1 MPRME
6 SVEAFL
12 TLLDRSELL
21 SREQMLG
28 VSDVSNSLRTP
39 QELANWLVKQRWLTR
54 WQATQLL
61 EGHEQLRVGK
71 YRLLN
76 LIGRGGMG
84 LVFLAEATT
93 TNANAATVPRPSGS
107 GSRGERLEPLPDG
120 HGTDSPLASEIS
132 TNANAATVPRPSG
145 SGSRGERIEPLADG
159 HGTDSPLASEISS
172 NETLSNGLV
181 ALKIMTSLGN
191 PIGLKR
197 YLQEVEAATALD
209 HPHIV
214 TTLDSGV
221 ADGCHYL
228 VMEFLP
234 GRDLNAIMR
243 DQSPLPVSWS
253 CEVIRQTALG
263 LQYAHEQGLV
273 HRDIKPHNILVTP
286 EPDFLTPHAR
296 ILDFGLAHI
305 AAESNSLRDVTQTG
319 AVLGTADYIAPEQA
333 MSAKHADIRSDIFG
347 LGCTLF
353 QLITGEL
360 PFQGNNVMEKL
371 MARITTIPPSVSAL
385 RAEAHSDLDDLVANM
400 LRTNPNDRPQTPA
413 EIASELDRLTLKI
426 RRHELRIGKLSP
438 RKLSPHA
445 QSRLRLRRS

>member
-93 TNANAATVPRPSGS
+93 TN
-107 GSRGERLEPLPDG
+107 
-120 HGTDSPLASEIS
+120 
-132 TNANAATVPRPSG
+132 
-145 SGSRGERIEPLADG
+145 
-159 HGTDSPLASEISS
+159 
-172 NETLSNGLV
+172 ETLSNGLV

-191 PIGLKR
+191 PKGLKR

-221 ADGCHYL
+221 ADGCHFL
-228 VMEFLP
+228 VMKFLP

-253 CEVIRQTALG
+253 CAVIRQTALG

-273 HRDIKPHNILVTP
+273 HRDIKPHNILVTS

-385 RAEAHSDLDDLVANM
+385 RAEAHSDLDELVANM

-445 QSRLRLRRS
+445 QSRSRLRRS

>member
-6 SVEAFL
+6 SVDEFL
-12 TLLDRSELL
+12 LRLNRSELL
-21 SREQMLG
+21 SREQIQDLSEVAQSLQTPRELG
-28 VSDVSNSLRTP
+28 
-39 QELANWLVKQRWLTR
+39 NWLVTQRWLTR

-61 EGHEQLRVGK
+61 EGQEQLRVGN

-84 LVFLAEATT
+84 LVFLAEPMTATT
-93 TNANAATVPRPSGS
+93 NTLTVPRPSGS
-107 GSRGERLEPLPDG
+107 GPRGGRSGPLPDG
-120 HGTDSPLASEIS
+120 RGTDSSFAS
-132 TNANAATVPRPSG
+132 N
-145 SGSRGERIEPLADG
+145 
-159 HGTDSPLASEISS
+159 SS
-172 NETLSNGLV
+172 SSGLV
-181 ALKIMTSLGN
+181 ALKIMTRLGN
-191 PIGLKR
+191 PKGVKR
-197 YLQEVEAATALD
+197 YLQEVEAASTLD

-221 ADGCHYL
+221 ADGCHFL

-234 GRDLNAIMR
+234 GRDLDAIMR

-253 CEVIRQTALG
+253 CEVIRQTSLG

-273 HRDIKPHNILVTP
+273 HRDIKPHNILVVP

-305 AAESNSLRDVTQTG
+305 AAESSSLHEVTQTG
-319 AVLGTADYIAPEQA
+319 AVMGTADYISPEQA
-333 MSAKHADIRSDIFG
+333 MSAKPADIRSDIFG

-385 RAEAHSDLDDLVANM
+385 RAEAHSDLDDLVTDM
-400 LRTNPNDRPQTPA
+400 LRTNPNDRPQTPS
-413 EIASELDRLTLKI
+413 EVASELDRLMLKV
-426 RRHELRIGKLSP
+426 RRHESRIGKLSP

-445 QSRLRLRRS
+445 QSRSRLRRS

>member
-12 TLLDRSELL
+12 TLLDRSELF

-84 LVFLAEATT
+84 LVFLAESTT

-107 GSRGERLEPLPDG
+107 
-120 HGTDSPLASEIS
+120 
-132 TNANAATVPRPSG
+132 
-145 SGSRGERIEPLADG
+145 
-159 HGTDSPLASEISS
+159 GTDSPLASEISS

-191 PIGLKR
+191 PKGLKR

-221 ADGCHYL
+221 ADGCHFL

-305 AAESNSLRDVTQTG
+305 AAQSNSLRDVTQTG

-413 EIASELDRLTLKI
+413 EIASELDRLSLKI

-445 QSRLRLRRS
+445 QSRSRLRRS

>member
-6 SVEAFL
+6 SLEAFL
-12 TLLDRSELL
+12 TLLKRSELL
-21 SREQMLG
+21 SCERVCD
-28 VSDVSNSLRTP
+28 VSDVSNSLQTP
-39 QELANWLVKQRWLTR
+39 RELANWLVKQRWLTR

-61 EGHEQLRVGK
+61 EGHEQLRVGN
-71 YRLLN
+71 YRLLD

-84 LVFLAEATT
+84 LVFLAEPTTRLGTAELSATG
-93 TNANAATVPRPSGS
+93 GS
-107 GSRGERLEPLPDG
+107 GSAPFN
-120 HGTDSPLASEIS
+120 SQ
-132 TNANAATVPRPSG
+132 N
-145 SGSRGERIEPLADG
+145 
-159 HGTDSPLASEISS
+159 
-172 NETLSNGLV
+172 LV
-181 ALKIMTSLGN
+181 ALKVMTQLGN
-191 PIGLKR
+191 PKGVKR
-197 YLQEVEAATALD
+197 YLQEVQAATALD

-214 TTLDSGV
+214 TTLDSGI
-221 ADGCHYL
+221 ADGCHFL

-234 GRDLNAIMR
+234 GRDLDAIMR

-263 LQYAHEQGLV
+263 LQHAHENGLV

-305 AAESNSLRDVTQTG
+305 AAESSSLRDVTQTG
-319 AVLGTADYIAPEQA
+319 AVLGTADYISPEQA

-371 MARITTIPPSVSAL
+371 MARITTTPPSVSAL
-385 RAEAHSDLDDLVANM
+385 RAEAHSDLDDLVTNM
-400 LRTNPNDRPQTPA
+400 LRTNPNDRPQTPV
-413 EIASELDRLTLKI
+413 EIANELDRLTLKI
-426 RRHELRIGKLSP
+426 RRHESRIGKLSP

-445 QSRLRLRRS
+445 QSRSRLRRN

>member
-12 TLLDRSELL
+12 TLLERSELL
-21 SREQMLG
+21 SHEQILD
-28 VSDVSNSLRTP
+28 VSDVANSLQTP
-39 QELANWLVKQRWLTR
+39 RELANWLVKQRCLTR

-61 EGHEQLRVGK
+61 DGHEQLRVGK
-71 YRLLN
+71 YRLLD

-84 LVFLAEATT
+84 LVFLAEQ
-93 TNANAATVPRPSGS
+93 S
-107 GSRGERLEPLPDG
+107 
-120 HGTDSPLASEIS
+120 SPQ
-132 TNANAATVPRPSG
+132 RF
-145 SGSRGERIEPLADG
+145 
-159 HGTDSPLASEISS
+159 
-172 NETLSNGLV
+172 V
-181 ALKIMTSLGN
+181 ALKIMTQLGN
-191 PIGLKR
+191 VKGVKR
-197 YLQEVEAATALD
+197 YLQEVRAASALD

-214 TTLDSGV
+214 TTLDSGI
-221 ADGCHYL
+221 ADGCHFL

-234 GRDLNAIMR
+234 GRDLDAIMR

-305 AAESNSLRDVTQTG
+305 AAESKSLREVTQTG
-319 AVLGTADYIAPEQA
+319 AVLGTADYISPEQA
-333 MSAKHADIRSDIFG
+333 MSAKHADIRSDIFS

-385 RAEAHSDLDDLVANM
+385 RAEAHSDIDDLVTNM
-400 LRTNPNDRPQTPA
+400 LRTNPNDRPQTPV
-413 EIASELDRLTLKI
+413 EIAKELDRLTLKI
-426 RRHELRIGKLSP
+426 RRHESRIGKLSP
-438 RKLSPHA
+438 RKLSPQS
-445 QSRLRLRRS
+445 QSRLRHS

>member
-107 GSRGERLEPLPDG
+107 GSRGER
-120 HGTDSPLASEIS
+120 
-132 TNANAATVPRPSG
+132 
-145 SGSRGERIEPLADG
+145 IEPLADG

-191 PIGLKR
+191 PKGLKR

-221 ADGCHYL
+221 ADGCHFL

-253 CEVIRQTALG
+253 CADIRQTALG

-413 EIASELDRLTLKI
+413 EIASELDRLSLKI

-445 QSRLRLRRS
+445 QSRSRLRRS

>member
-12 TLLDRSELL
+12 TLLNRSELL
-21 SREQMLG
+21 SREQVCE

-39 QELANWLVKQRWLTR
+39 RELANWLIKQRWLTR

-61 EGHEQLRVGK
+61 EGHEQLRVGN
-71 YRLLN
+71 YRLLD

-84 LVFLAEATT
+84 LVFLAEPTT
-93 TNANAATVPRPSGS
+93 PQPTAGPAATGGS
-107 GSRGERLEPLPDG
+107 
-120 HGTDSPLASEIS
+120 ASAPFNS
-132 TNANAATVPRPSG
+132 QN
-145 SGSRGERIEPLADG
+145 
-159 HGTDSPLASEISS
+159 
-172 NETLSNGLV
+172 LV
-181 ALKIMTSLGN
+181 ALKVMTQLGN
-191 PIGLKR
+191 PKGVKR
-197 YLQEVEAATALD
+197 YLQEVQAATALD

-214 TTLDSGV
+214 TTLDSGI
-221 ADGCHYL
+221 ADGCHFL

-234 GRDLNAIMR
+234 GRDLDAIMR

-263 LQYAHEQGLV
+263 LQHAHEQGLV

-305 AAESNSLRDVTQTG
+305 AAESSSLREVTQTG
-319 AVLGTADYIAPEQA
+319 AVLGTADYISPEQA

-385 RAEAHSDLDDLVANM
+385 RAEAHSDLDDLVTNM
-400 LRTNPNDRPQTPA
+400 LRTNPNDRPQTPV
-413 EIASELDRLTLKI
+413 EIANELDRLTLKI
-426 RRHELRIGKLSP
+426 RRHESRITRLSP

-445 QSRLRLRRS
+445 QSRSRLRRS

>member
-6 SVEAFL
+6 SVEEFL
-12 TLLDRSELL
+12 ALLNRSELF
-21 SREQMLG
+21 SSEQMR
-28 VSDVSNSLRTP
+28 DVTDASSSHRTP
-39 QELANWLVKQRWLTR
+39 RELANWLVKQHLLTR

-61 EGHEQLRVGK
+61 EGHEQLRIGN

-84 LVFLAEATT
+84 LVFLAEPTAPNATE
-93 TNANAATVPRPSGS
+93 PSDPGRSAS
-107 GSRGERLEPLPDG
+107 GP
-120 HGTDSPLASEIS
+120 
-132 TNANAATVPRPSG
+132 
-145 SGSRGERIEPLADG
+145 AD
-159 HGTDSPLASEISS
+159 PQ
-172 NETLSNGLV
+172 NLV
-181 ALKIMTSLGN
+181 ALKVMTQLGN
-191 PIGLKR
+191 PKGVKR
-197 YLQEVEAATALD
+197 YLQEVQAASALD

-214 TTLDSGV
+214 QTLDSGI
-221 ADGCHYL
+221 ADGCHFL

-234 GRDLNAIMR
+234 GRDLSAIMS

-253 CEVIRQTALG
+253 CEVIRQSALG

-286 EPDFLTPHAR
+286 APDFLTPHAR

-305 AAESNSLRDVTQTG
+305 AAESTSLREVTQTG
-319 AVLGTADYIAPEQA
+319 AVMGTADYIAPEQA

-413 EIASELDRLTLKI
+413 EVAAELDRLSLKM
-426 RRHELRIGKLSP
+426 RRHEMRIGKLTP
-438 RKLSPHA
+438 QKLSPHA
-445 QSRLRLRRS
+445 QSRSRLRRS

>member
-6 SVEAFL
+6 SVEEFL
-12 TLLDRSELL
+12 TRLNRSELL
-21 SREQMLG
+21 SCEQIRD
-28 VSDVSNSLRTP
+28 VSEVSNSLQTP
-39 QELANWLVKQRWLTR
+39 RDLANWLVKQRWLTR

-61 EGHEQLRVGK
+61 EGHEQLRVGN

-84 LVFLAEATT
+84 LVFLAEPTT
-93 TNANAATVPRPSGS
+93 PQTTAGSAATGESASG
-107 GSRGERLEPLPDG
+107 PF
-120 HGTDSPLASEIS
+120 DSP
-132 TNANAATVPRPSG
+132 N
-145 SGSRGERIEPLADG
+145 
-159 HGTDSPLASEISS
+159 
-172 NETLSNGLV
+172 LV
-181 ALKIMTSLGN
+181 ALKIMTRLGN
-191 PIGLKR
+191 PKGLDR
-197 YLQEVEAATALD
+197 YLQEVQAASALD

-221 ADGCHYL
+221 ADGCHFL

-234 GRDLNAIMR
+234 GRDLDAIMR

-286 EPDFLTPHAR
+286 EPDFLTPRAR

-305 AAESNSLRDVTQTG
+305 AAESTSLRDVTQTG
-319 AVLGTADYIAPEQA
+319 AVLGTADYISPEQA

-347 LGCTLF
+347 LGVTLF

-360 PFQGNNVMEKL
+360 PFPGNNVMEKL
-371 MARITTIPPSVSAL
+371 MARITTIPPSVSAM
-385 RAEAHSDLDDLVANM
+385 RAEAHSDLDELVANM

-413 EIASELDRLTLKI
+413 EVAAELDRLTLKV
-426 RRHELRIGKLSP
+426 RRHESRIGKLSP
-438 RKLSPHA
+438 RKLAPHS
-445 QSRLRLRRS
+445 QSRSRLRR

>member
-84 LVFLAEATT
+84 LVFLAETTT
-93 TNANAATVPRPSGS
+93 TNANAATVLRPSGS
-107 GSRGERLEPLPDG
+107 GSRGERLEPL
-120 HGTDSPLASEIS
+120 
-132 TNANAATVPRPSG
+132 
-145 SGSRGERIEPLADG
+145 ADG
-159 HGTDSPLASEISS
+159 HSTDSPLASEISS

-191 PIGLKR
+191 PKGLKR
-197 YLQEVEAATALD
+197 YLQEVEAASALD

-214 TTLDSGV
+214 KTLDSGV
-221 ADGCHYL
+221 ADGCHFL

-253 CEVIRQTALG
+253 CAVIRQTALG

-305 AAESNSLRDVTQTG
+305 AAQSNSLRDVTQTG

-413 EIASELDRLTLKI
+413 EIASELDRLSLKI

-445 QSRLRLRRS
+445 QSRSRLRRS

>member
-1 MPRME
+1 MPRTE

-12 TLLDRSELL
+12 MLLKRSELL
-21 SREQMLG
+21 AHDRILEVCAASDSQRHPRE
-28 VSDVSNSLRTP
+28 V
-39 QELANWLVKQRWLTR
+39 ANWLIKQRWLTR

-71 YRLLN
+71 YRLLD

-84 LVFLAEATT
+84 LVFLAEPKTPQDTTESATT
-93 TNANAATVPRPSGS
+93 GGS
-107 GSRGERLEPLPDG
+107 GSAPF
-120 HGTDSPLASEIS
+120 DSQ
-132 TNANAATVPRPSG
+132 N
-145 SGSRGERIEPLADG
+145 
-159 HGTDSPLASEISS
+159 
-172 NETLSNGLV
+172 LV
-181 ALKIMTSLGN
+181 ALKVMTQLGN
-191 PIGLKR
+191 PKGIKR
-197 YLQEVEAATALD
+197 YLQEVQAATALD

-214 TTLDSGV
+214 TTLDSGI
-221 ADGCHYL
+221 ADGCHFL

-234 GRDLNAIMR
+234 GRDLDAIMR

-305 AAESNSLRDVTQTG
+305 AAESKSLREVTQTG
-319 AVLGTADYIAPEQA
+319 AVMGTADYISPEQA

-360 PFQGNNVMEKL
+360 PFPGNNVMEKL
-371 MARITTIPPSVSAL
+371 MARITTIPPSVSAM
-385 RAEAHSDLDDLVANM
+385 RAEAHSDLDELVANM

-413 EIASELDRLTLKI
+413 EVAAELDRLTLKV
-426 RRHELRIGKLSP
+426 RRHESRIGKLSP
-438 RKLSPHA
+438 RKLAPHS
-445 QSRLRLRRS
+445 QSRSRLRR

>member
-1 MPRME
+1 ME

-12 TLLDRSELL
+12 ALVKRSELL
-21 SREQMLG
+21 SPEKLLEISAF
-28 VSDVSNSLRTP
+28 SDSRQEP
-39 QELANWLVKQRWLTR
+39 RELADWLVKQRWLTR

-61 EGHEQLRVGK
+61 EGHEQLQVGK
-71 YRLLN
+71 YRLLD

-84 LVFLAEATT
+84 LVFLAE
-93 TNANAATVPRPSGS
+93 PIPPQG
-107 GSRGERLEPLPDG
+107 
-120 HGTDSPLASEIS
+120 ASEAKPTGRS
-132 TNANAATVPRPSG
+132 KSAPF
-145 SGSRGERIEPLADG
+145 
-159 HGTDSPLASEISS
+159 DSQ
-172 NETLSNGLV
+172 NLV
-181 ALKIMTSLGN
+181 ALKVMTQLGN
-191 PIGLKR
+191 PKGVKR
-197 YLQEVEAATALD
+197 YLQEVQAATALV

-214 TTLDSGV
+214 RTLDSGV
-221 ADGCHYL
+221 ADGCHFL

-234 GRDLNAIMR
+234 GRDLNAIMF

-253 CEVIRQTALG
+253 CEVIRQAALG

-319 AVLGTADYIAPEQA
+319 AVMGTADYISPEQA

-385 RAEAHSDLDDLVANM
+385 RAEAHSDLDDLVSSM
-400 LRTNPNDRPQTPA
+400 LRTNPNDRPQTPV
-413 EIASELDRLTLKI
+413 EIADELDRLIPKLRLHESRIARLKPA
-426 RRHELRIGKLSP
+426 RVT
-438 RKLSPHA
+438 PHSE
-445 QSRLRLRRS
+445 SRSRLRRSQ